1 MKPNSIT
8 SHRPAS
14 DREFDRATKAS
25 DLYRHVIV
33 THQRVTGSETCPQS
47 YSEVGRACLPTPQYA
62 QACTPTT
69 SVTPPKSVNYQSVLQ
84 NVYRMTIDVPTIVGH
99 VFYIPTQL
107 SLN

>member
-14 DREFDRATKAS
+14 ERELYRATKVS
-25 DLYRHVIV
+25 DLYRHVVV
-33 THQRVTGSETCPQS
+33 THPRVTSSETCPQS

-69 SVTPPKSVNYQSVLQ
+69 SVTPPKASTTKASCKTY
-84 NVYRMTIDVPTIVGH
+84 TE
-99 VFYIPTQL
+99 
-107 SLN
+107 

>member
-25 DLYRHVIV
+25 DLYRHVVV

-47 YSEVGRACLPTPQYA
+47 YRESDRTCLPAPQYA

-69 SVTPPKSVNYQSVLQ
+69 SVTPPKASTTKASCKTY
-84 NVYRMTIDVPTIVGH
+84 TE
-99 VFYIPTQL
+99 
-107 SLN
+107 